1 MSTKDYCPLPFKEK
15 QDFVKNDTLNNQF
28 NNLNLNQNHQN
39 FSNAFSESSKI
50 VSIKERKSLN
60 YDSTNDGTKKDSYL
74 WNKTTTNDL
83 SPYLENYEKENEL
96 KKEKNHSNTFKSST
110 LSLHI
115 EAYEKMIKDS
125 SDLIDKEEGGIKKE
139 KNTKKIFPDSR
150 FIIQNPFEFP
160 RQQEN
165 DEIKEPEVAQFKAS
179 QRLLNPNQM
188 RRATPLRM
196 NLRSG
201 GLRNQDDFQES
212 LPQDSDEQ
220 SNTMS
225 TRSRRSRGGNAGESA
240 FNPAMIQLYPVAKL
254 REELAARGLDTK
266 GNKQTLADRLQESLQ
281 NSSFVCFDNSPIKK
295 LNSSITTSA
304 AAGDEIVVEEKVTS
318 ENDSKPSPKK
328 RATPKSKP
336 SVQRPNSPTPPKL
349 QAIAKKPVSIN
360 VNLSDSVIEDPS
372 VLDDLDSSFEE
383 PPVLELNSSITT
395 SKITRDESTVENE
408 ITEESIIEPSPS
420 KKKKIP
426 KSKPVIQS
434 QSSPPPPQL
443 QNPTDNAEKS
453 SSSVSVEAVVSIT
466 DVQPA
471 SKSDSSSINMTD
483 VFEEETPSENGTAK
497 EKDSKSPSP
506 KKKETIKPK
515 PSVQASSSQKSSKVQ
530 KPVAVKSSSSSS
542 VSVDDSVLDDQPSK
556 RLHSSST
563 TSTPTT
569 ANANMGTHKLK
580 PSIQQSSNRPTPP
593 QARKPAPVTK
603 KPSSVSVDILDSI
616 IGDQTVLLHDKFK
629 TEQEKS
635 EERQRYELERRRKS
649 DHAFALPPME
659 KRPRESTSRPMPNID
674 FDSPTSLSPSAKSE
688 THVSDPR
695 STASKTVTSVENQ
708 SSAPSPSQ
716 TAKNDIYKLTCEE
729 KLSRIFP
736 ATISLP
742 STSSKPKNDNALSL
756 PPPPP
761 PSGPPPAN
769 AKRLPSGPPAKKSK
783 SVVDILPPPPPP
795 SMPPPPTAKRIFPP
809 LKPSAPAPLET
820 PSPIPLPP
828 SNATITVAPSSN
840 LPKQSASDLS
850 NKGEEPMEIA
860 TDDDDDGTRKSRKNS
875 EVKEIMAP
883 ETVEPLPAVSDENVT
898 EVTKETEKLPFKDIK
913 NEEESQISEMQV
925 TVEETVA
932 MEVDEKEKEEDESP
946 FINGESDL
954 YRLDANDTN
963 DGGYDPLEA
972 SLIVRN
978 RKSLLAEEEVTTDE
992 SDSDE
997 EESVESS
1004 DDDSISEDEENDKNT
1019 PENLTEKDEIEMK
1032 VPLSEQSTVSKLA
1045 GTPSLLQKANAI
1057 LQDFENSQ
1065 VQIIQEEFVGDYQAI
1080 EEEKVPVEFH
1090 GEPVPEDEDD
1100 DDALFEMAAGLP
1112 KKKKEAKPIEE
1123 EPLPDEQFFE
1133 LDYYNADYNIKAN
1146 VQNKWLIDPDNGDGF
1161 ALMFGSVRSNY
1172 GIITPATGEKFT
1184 RVAFQ
1189 IKISEFLPLKHV
1201 PFEEIDPHDIR
1212 VGWSI
1217 QSATNVLGESQKSY
1231 AYCSMGRKLNDGM
1244 FRTYGDM
1251 LQIDDI
1257 ITTVLDFEKQEI
1269 SYYKNEKFLGIAF
1282 SKELFLPGELVFPH
1296 ISIKNCK
1303 VMVNFGLECPEP
1315 GNADKWKLPE
1325 AERDTVFAGKIE
1337 KPYLKATTR
1346 PPNDKS
1352 ECTVIMMVGLPGVG
1366 KTTWVKNY
1374 LKEHPE
1380 EKWIHINIE
1389 SFLSA
1394 MKVNGI
1400 QRKRVSTRW
1409 DMILG
1414 LAAKAFTRT
1423 LTLAC
1428 RRRHNYII
1436 DQTNCNREA
1445 RKRRLQL
1452 FDGFHRKCVVIC
1464 PSDQVAEERRLRR
1477 SDPAGEMPVEALL
1490 ELKATMSL
1498 PNPEIEPVED
1508 VAYVEPPAEELYK
1521 AIELVERYNQEGQ
1534 PWIRKHKKFRANNS
1548 VISDHRSNNWNGGDS
1563 RRHNNSVGGGG
1574 RIQHINTQ
1582 DHPNAE
1588 NYLQLSL
1595 GPIIGNISSSSPSP
1609 VTPPV
1614 RIGFPPVPPPLGMNS
1629 PLAGIPPII
1638 GIPPMIG
1645 MNSANQSMNQ
1655 SSNLQIQ
1662 VDFSVPPP
1670 GYSPM
1675 PQNSASSSQP
1685 SV

>member
-1 MSTKDYCPLPFKEK
+1 M
-15 QDFVKNDTLNNQF
+15 V
-28 NNLNLNQNHQN
+28 
-39 FSNAFSESSKI
+39 
-50 VSIKERKSLN
+50 
-60 YDSTNDGTKKDSYL
+60 
-74 WNKTTTNDL
+74 
-83 SPYLENYEKENEL
+83 
-96 KKEKNHSNTFKSST
+96 
-110 LSLHI
+110 
-115 EAYEKMIKDS
+115 KDS
-125 SDLIDKEEGGIKKE
+125 SDLIDKEEGGIE
-139 KNTKKIFPDSR
+139 K
-150 FIIQNPFEFP
+150 NPFEFP

-165 DEIKEPEVAQFKAS
+165 EEIKEPEVAQFKTS
-179 QRLLNPNQM
+179 QRLINPN
-188 RRATPLRM
+188 RRRRVTPLRM

-201 GLRNQDDFQES
+201 GLMNQDDSQES

-281 NSSFVCFDNSPIKK
+281 NSSFVCFDNSPVKK
-295 LNSSITTSA
+295 LNSSITTPA
-304 AAGDEIVVEEKVTS
+304 AAVDEIVVEEKVTS

-328 RATPKSKP
+328 RATPKSKT

-349 QAIAKKPVSIN
+349 HAIAKKPVSIN

-383 PPVLELNSSITT
+383 PPVLELNSSI
-395 SKITRDESTVENE
+395 SASNITRDESTVENK

-426 KSKPVIQS
+426 KSKPVIQT

-443 QNPTDNAEKS
+443 QKPTDDAEKS
-453 SSSVSVEAVVSIT
+453 ASSVSVEAVVSIT
-466 DVQPA
+466 DIQPAA
-471 SKSDSSSINMTD
+471 SKSNSSSINMTD
-483 VFEEETPSENGTAK
+483 VFEETPGENGTAK
-497 EKDSKSPSP
+497 EKYSKSPSP

-530 KPVAVKSSSSSS
+530 KPVTVTKKSSSSSS
-542 VSVDDSVLDDQPSK
+542 VSVDDSVLDEQPSK

-563 TSTPTT
+563 TSTVSVESVKKRVPEEKIPEPSKSKEKLKSRDSFSKPTT
-569 ANANMGTHKLK
+569 ANTNMGTHKLK

-593 QARKPAPVTK
+593 QTRKPAPVTK

-674 FDSPTSLSPSAKSE
+674 FDSPTYSSPSAKSE
-688 THVSDPR
+688 THLSDPR
-695 STASKTVTSVENQ
+695 STAPKTVTSVENQ

-736 ATISLP
+736 APISLP
-742 STSSKPKNDNALSL
+742 STSSKPINDNALSL

-761 PSGPPPAN
+761 PPGPPPAN

-783 SVVDILPPPPPP
+783 TVVDILPPPPPP
-795 SMPPPPTAKRIFPP
+795 SMPPPPTAKRIFPA
-809 LKPSAPAPLET
+809 LKPSDPAPLET
-820 PSPIPLPP
+820 PSPIPQPP
-828 SNATITVAPSSN
+828 SNATITVAPSST
-840 LPKQSASDLS
+840 LPQKSASDYS
-850 NKGEEPMEIA
+850 NEGEEPMDIA

-875 EVKEIMAP
+875 EAKEIMAP
-883 ETVEPLPAVSDENVT
+883 ETVKPLPAVSDENVT
-898 EVTKETEKLPFKDIK
+898 EITKETEKLPFKDIK
-913 NEEESQISEMQV
+913 NEEQSQISEMQV
-925 TVEETVA
+925 IVEETVA
-932 MEVDEKEKEEDESP
+932 MEVDEKEKEDESP

-972 SLIVRN
+972 SLVVRN

-997 EESVESS
+997 ESSVESS

-1032 VPLSEQSTVSKLA
+1032 VPLTEVSKLA

-1161 ALMFGSVRSNY
+1161 ALMFGGVRSNF
-1172 GIITPATGEKFT
+1172 GIITPATGEKFP

-1212 VGWSI
+1212 VGWSV

-1251 LQIDDI
+1251 LQVDEI

-1315 GNADKWKLPE
+1315 ENADKWKLPE
-1325 AERDTVFAGKIE
+1325 AETDTIFAGKIE

-1452 FDGFHRKCVVIC
+1452 FEGFHRKCVVIC

-1508 VAYVEPPAEELYK
+1508 VAYVEPPAEELYSK
-1521 AIELVERYNQEGQ
+1521 LY
-1534 PWIRKHKKFRANNS
+1534 
-1548 VISDHRSNNWNGGDS
+1548 
-1563 RRHNNSVGGGG
+1563 
-1574 RIQHINTQ
+1574 
-1582 DHPNAE
+1582 
-1588 NYLQLSL
+1588 
-1595 GPIIGNISSSSPSP
+1595 
-1609 VTPPV
+1609 
-1614 RIGFPPVPPPLGMNS
+1614 
-1629 PLAGIPPII
+1629 GI
-1638 GIPPMIG
+1638 
-1645 MNSANQSMNQ
+1645 
-1655 SSNLQIQ
+1655 
-1662 VDFSVPPP
+1662 
-1670 GYSPM
+1670 
-1675 PQNSASSSQP
+1675 
-1685 SV
+1685 